1 MPTTPPMTPST
12 AWGAC
17 TKIVEAATK
26 SCSGSVGATAQA
38 SAGPN
43 WDALANSFASLSAA
57 LAWGSIGL
65 AGLAIIVGFGWAKI
79 VAADAKNEART
90 EAAKCAKLYIDQWLQ
105 EMAPGIVRTHVEFL
119 HSTTI
124 SGDNS
129 EDAADA
135 IGNAA
140 G

>member
-1 MPTTPPMTPST
+1 MPTIAATPST

-26 SCSGSVGATAQA
+26 SCASSAVTAPQPPA
-38 SAGPN
+38 EPN

-65 AGLAIIVGFGWAKI
+65 AILAIVVGFAWAKI

-90 EAAKCAKLYIDQWLQ
+90 EAAKCAKLYIDDWLR
-105 EMAPGIVRTHVEFL
+105 EMAPGIVRTHVEYL
-119 HSTTI
+119 RSTTI
-124 SGDNS
+124 SGDKGDN
-129 EDAADA
+129 AADA

>member
-1 MPTTPPMTPST
+1 VPTIPATPST

-26 SCSGSVGATAQA
+26 SCGSSLGTAPQPP
-38 SAGPN
+38 SDPN

-65 AGLAIIVGFGWAKI
+65 GVLAIVVGFAWAKI

-90 EAAKCAKLYIDQWLQ
+90 EAAKCAKLYIDEWLQ
-105 EMAPGIVRTHVEFL
+105 EMAPGIVRTHVEYL
-119 HSTTI
+119 RSTTI
-124 SGDNS
+124 SGDKSDN
-129 EDAADA
+129 AADA

>member
-1 MPTTPPMTPST
+1 MPTNPATPST

-26 SCSGSVGATAQA
+26 SCAGSGIAPPQPPLE
-38 SAGPN
+38 PN

-65 AGLAIIVGFGWAKI
+65 AILAIVVGFGWAKI
-79 VAADAKNEART
+79 VTAEAKNEART
-90 EAAKCAKLYIDQWLQ
+90 EAAKCAKLYIDEWLR
-105 EMAPGIVRTHVEFL
+105 EMAPAIVRTHVEYL
-119 HSTTI
+119 RSTTI
-124 SGDNS
+124 SGDKS
-129 EDAADA
+129 DSTADA
-135 IGNAA
+135 MGNAA